1 MCIRDRENGFP
12 RLQQETEAL
21 AAEDPLSAPVAV
33 SYTHLDVY
41 KRQVFHAVRQTT
53 GDETHRKASFSVPIR
68 DSFLDAVGFG
78 GAGQL
83 AHQLEGKRD
92 SAAEA
97 VAGGDA
103 AVYDDFLIVDDGTGQ
118 LVLKSGVGG
127 GVPAFQQAEAGEDA
141 RCV

>member
-1 MCIRDRENGFP
+1 M
-12 RLQQETEAL
+12 
-21 AAEDPLSAPVAV
+21 
-33 SYTHLDVY
+33 
-41 KRQVFHAVRQTT
+41 
-53 GDETHRKASFSVPIR
+53 PIR
-68 DSFLDAVGFG
+68 DSLLDAVGFG

-92 SAAEA
+92 RAAEA

-141 RCV
+141 GRGADGGDLLACPGKSCLLYTSDAADD